1 MDLGNVGAHDARMT
15 QSDSDTSNDMS
26 YDDVCAIAWKGYRAG
41 NGTGKKGPNG
51 SVTWRRGNGAD
62 EWVIGRRD
70 DGGKK
75 GGKQGSKGSKLDWYG
90 DKGKGSTGNKGKGK
104 GKSEARCCYDCFPQG
119 HTGVNCP
126 TKKRTKARR
135 GKVSLTEKRQKNS
148 RAWRHLMTRESGA
161 GPKGTESQDGESEW
175 TQDQHFTALLKI
187 TWMSKC
193 LED

>member
-1 MDLGNVGAHDARMT
+1 M
-15 QSDSDTSNDMS
+15 
-26 YDDVCAIAWKGYRAG
+26 
-41 NGTGKKGPNG
+41 KGPNG
-51 SVTWRRGNGAD
+51 SVTWHRGDGAD
-62 EWVIGRRD
+62 KWVIGRRD

-90 DKGKGSTGNKGKGK
+90 DRGKGSTGNKGKGK
-104 GKSEARCCYDCFPQG
+104 GKDKGKSEARCCHDCFPKG
-119 HTGVNCP
+119 HIGVNCP

-135 GKVSLTEKRQKNS
+135 VKVSLTEIRQKNS

-161 GPKGTESQDGESEW
+161 GPKGTESQDGKREW
-175 TQDQHFTALLKI
+175 TQDQHFTTVLKI